1 MDRAW
6 VRRPVMGLGV
16 LVLAVVLLATVVLWL
31 PVLTLVDLVRGRR
44 RLPLTRFMA
53 FGLAWAWLETL
64 GLFFAAVLF
73 VVGKGRDLGA
83 NYRLQAWWTRNVV
96 RALRF
101 TVGVQIEVE
110 GFAELGPGPFVALCR
125 HASLADSVM
134 SAWVL
139 ADHAGLKPRYV
150 LKKELRLDPCLDVV
164 GHRLPNYF
172 VDRGSAN
179 VSAEL
184 EGIDQM
190 ARGLAADEV
199 AVIFPEGSRANP
211 RKRTK
216 ALEKM
221 ANRSPLRAERLSAL
235 QYLLPPKPAGASTLL
250 AAVPA
255 ANVITMWHSGFDGL
269 DTFRGIVHHLARRAI
284 RVHVKIVEHHRSTVA
299 TGEAFVDW
307 LDQQWLAM
315 DAAVAR
321 QLTRIVPHATTGGDH
336 G

>member
-16 LVLAVVLLATVVLWL
+16 VLLAVLLLATVVVWV
-31 PVLTLVDLVRGRR
+31 PVLVAVDLVRRR
-44 RLPLTRFMA
+44 FRFPLARFVA
-53 FGLAWAWLETL
+53 FGLLWSWLETL
-64 GLFFAAVLF
+64 GLLAAGVLF
-73 VVGKGRDLGA
+73 MVGKGRDLPA

-96 RALRF
+96 RALRL

-110 GFAELGPGPFVALCR
+110 GFAELGSGPFVALCR

-139 ADHAGLKPRYV
+139 ADHANLKPRYV
-150 LKKELRLDPCLDVV
+150 LKKELQLDPCLDVV

-172 VDRGSAN
+172 VTRGATN
-179 VSAEL
+179 VAAEL
-184 EGIDQM
+184 QGIEQM
-190 ARGLAADEV
+190 ARGLAVDEV

-211 RKRTK
+211 RKREK
-216 ALEKM
+216 ALAKI
-221 ANRSPLRAERLSAL
+221 AGRSPGRAQRLGAL

-250 AAVPA
+250 AAVPD

-299 TGEAFVDW
+299 TGEAFVEW

-315 DAAVAR
+315 DSAVAR
-321 QLTRIVPHATTGGDH
+321 QLSRIVPQTTGGDH

>member
-1 MDRAW
+1 
-6 VRRPVMGLGV
+6 MGLGV
-16 LVLAVVLLATVVLWL
+16 LVLALSLLVTAVLWVPML
-31 PVLTLVDLVRGRR
+31 VLVDLVRRR
-44 RLPLTRFMA
+44 FRFPLVRFVA
-53 FGLAWAWLETL
+53 FGLLWSWLETL
-64 GLFFAAVLF
+64 GLACAVALF
-73 VVGKGRDLGA
+73 VAGRGRQLSA

-96 RALRF
+96 RALRW
-101 TVGVQIEVE
+101 TVGVKVEVE

-134 SAWVL
+134 SAWVF
-139 ADHAGLKPRYV
+139 ADHAKLKPRYV

-179 VSAEL
+179 VSVEL
-184 EGIDQM
+184 QGIEQM
-190 ARGLAADEV
+190 ASGLATDEV

-211 RKRTK
+211 RKREK
-216 ALEKM
+216 ALAKI
-221 ANRSPLRAERLSAL
+221 ATRSPERARRLSTL
-235 QYLLPPKPAGASTLL
+235 RHLLPPKPAGASALL
-250 AAVPA
+250 AAVPD

-284 RVHVKIVEHHRSTVA
+284 KVHVKIVEHHRSSVA
-299 TGEAFVDW
+299 TGEAFVEW

-315 DAAVAR
+315 DTAVAR
-321 QLTRIVPHATTGGDH
+321 QLSRIVPQPTGGDH